1 MLLYGTSILNKDQE
15 GRGIFCI
22 SGRLRVVYW
31 KLSLF
36 TEFLP
41 MKVSSLFYGIAF
53 GWSKFRSGLPF
64 LIGLLL
70 RLGRI
75 LTIDNLCCNKVC
87 VIKWCYMCK
96 KAGKTVGHLF
106 LYCDYATEMYLSKK
120 IMLLRCGSL
129 FSVSLSL
136 AVLPT
141 NFSFTLLAL
150 IDCCSFS

>member
-1 MLLYGTSILNKDQE
+1 MLLYGTSILNKDQV

-36 TEFLP
+36 TKFLP

-53 GWSKFRSGLPF
+53 GWSKFSSRLPF

-75 LTIDNLCCNKVC
+75 LTIDSLCCNKVY

-106 LYCDYATEMYLSKK
+106 LYCDYATEMWFLIFCLFIFGCVTYQF
-120 IMLLRCGSL
+120 LLYFACI
-129 FSVSLSL
+129 
-136 AVLPT
+136 
-141 NFSFTLLAL
+141 N
-150 IDCCSFS
+150 